1 MKISNLLREVEIK
14 SNQLLINI
22 TWKGGGCVSVDY
34 TTVYW
39 RLSPSNS
46 LQNNISLYNTTLL
59 ASDPSM
65 NPTTNLHG
73 NGYWSDNSKVFSQ
86 PIVFNKETE
95 IDAVIVMSCDKNWAD
110 LVIQTPLISPQ
121 THQARARTDPNYSF
135 MHRNFTINS
144 DKYVFYYISN
154 IKVVNQSNSSVV
166 ANINYYSIFLQSR
179 FMGCNPRIFESD
191 FGNHNYFTFQ
201 YNDLINFSPYGFFIN
216 GSITINANFQDTPPS
231 NMTAFIFEYGDTS
244 ECLNTSLGSNVNI
257 KNSNNFLYFNDS
269 YQYPLHFF
277 ENSLLNSTQKISLSF
292 EQSVKDL
299 PNFIDLIGRSV
310 ILRSFSVNT
319 YINISS
325 NPFMLGYVTFSQNY
339 QCQNDA
345 EACLGLI
352 LSNAGVCFLV
362 NNDQYYDSYTNFIVK
377 IVVLKKNST
386 LDKNVKVQ
394 IIVNLRYLRDK
405 YTDFSAIVLK
415 NEQNQVNFSVNA
427 KESINYLTTQ
437 IESFPLL
444 YDNALGNA
452 FSVKIISQNQRIQ
465 LGVCDV
471 VIFNSSFDIANYVQI
486 LNAKYPYVNND
497 EQNKELLVLSLS
509 IGLPLIFLLLVGNF
523 IIFLLFLDF
532 YNGMNFFFFLL
543 FIIFFFFFFISCLV
557 HQKKETSTQSSSLS
571 CFWTIRYTK
580 TP

>member
-1 MKISNLLREVEIK
+1 
-14 SNQLLINI
+14 
-22 TWKGGGCVSVDY
+22 
-34 TTVYW
+34 
-39 RLSPSNS
+39 
-46 LQNNISLYNTTLL
+46 
-59 ASDPSM
+59 M
-65 NPTTNLHG
+65 NPSPILKG
-73 NGYWSDNSKVFSQ
+73 SGYWSDNSKVFSQ
-86 PIVFNKETE
+86 PIVFHKETE

-135 MHRNFTINS
+135 THKNFTINS

-166 ANINYYSIFLQSR
+166 TNINYYSIYLQSR
-179 FMGCNPRIFESD
+179 FMGCNPPILDSD

-201 YNDLINFSPYGFFIN
+201 YNDLINFSPYGFFSIN

-244 ECLNTSLGSNVNI
+244 ECLNTSLGSNLNI
-257 KNSNNFLYFNDS
+257 KNSNNFLYFNDT
-269 YQYPLHFF
+269 YQYPLYFF
-277 ENSLLNSTQKISLSF
+277 GNSLLNISQKMSLSF
-292 EQSVKDL
+292 EQSVKGL
-299 PNFIDLIGRSV
+299 PNFVDFIGRSV

-339 QCQNDA
+339 QCRTDA
-345 EACLGLI
+345 EACLGLT
-352 LSNAGVCFLV
+352 LSKAGVCFLV

-405 YTDFSAIVLK
+405 YTDFSDIMLK

-437 IESFPLL
+437 IESFPML

-465 LGVCDV
+465 LGVCDIV
-471 VIFNSSFDIANYVQI
+471 LFNSSFDIANYVES
-486 LNAKYPYVNND
+486 LNAKYPYVYND
-497 EQNKELLVLSLS
+497 EQKKELMVLSLS
-509 IGLPLIFLLLVGNF
+509 IGLPLILLLLVGNLISF
-523 IIFLLFLDF
+523 FLIYCLNYRYFLVLT
-532 YNGMNFFFFLL
+532 FFF
-543 FIIFFFFFFISCLV
+543 V
-557 HQKKETSTQSSSLS
+557 
-571 CFWTIRYTK
+571 
-580 TP
+580 